1 MRSAISSSA
10 STYSGI
16 PVELEIILDIACPIL
31 LAKPAPV
38 VVVDLLC
45 EVVSSSG
52 NDKELFYFVRL
63 REFLGELL
71 SFFRS
76 GLIELLVILRLLV

>member
-10 STYSGI
+10 STYSGM

-38 VVVDLLC
+38 VVVDLL
-45 EVVSSSG
+45 
-52 NDKELFYFVRL
+52 
-63 REFLGELL
+63 
-71 SFFRS
+71 
-76 GLIELLVILRLLV
+76 